1 MDKAHYA
8 VLIPAEGAAR
18 PQAIDLTGDVLA
30 ELQDLVGGYIETY
43 RTRSSGKHILI
54 CNEEGKLRH
63 LPVNEAATYLFMQN
77 ACDYFAGDV
86 LLVEDGGED
95 FAYYT
100 YSDALD
106 IAETINAAC
115 GL

>member
-1 MDKAHYA
+1 MPC
-8 VLIPAEGAAR
+8 VNLLS
-18 PQAIDLTGDVLA
+18 DLRSGQREDAGDGDGL
-30 ELQDLVGGYIETY
+30 
-43 RTRSSGKHILI
+43 
-54 CNEEGKLRH
+54 
-63 LPVNEAATYLFMQN
+63 
-77 ACDYFAGDV
+77 AGDV

>member
-8 VLIPAEGAAR
+8 VLIPAEGPAR
-18 PQAIDLTGDVLA
+18 PQAIN
-30 ELQDLVGGYIETY
+30 LV
-43 RTRSSGKHILI
+43 
-54 CNEEGKLRH
+54 
-63 LPVNEAATYLFMQN
+63 
-77 ACDYFAGDV
+77 GDV

-100 YSDALD
+100 YGDALD

>member
-43 RTRSSGKHILI
+43 RTRSSG
-54 CNEEGKLRH
+54 
-63 LPVNEAATYLFMQN
+63 
-77 ACDYFAGDV
+77 
-86 LLVEDGGED
+86 
-95 FAYYT
+95 
-100 YSDALD
+100 
-106 IAETINAAC
+106 
-115 GL
+115 

>member
-1 MDKAHYA
+1 M
-8 VLIPAEGAAR
+8 LIPAEGAAR
-18 PQAIDLTGDVLA
+18 PQAIDLAGDVLA
-30 ELQDLVGGYIETY
+30 ALQGLVGGHIETY
-43 RTRSSGKHILI
+43 RTRSSGKRILI
-54 CNEEGKLRH
+54 CNEEGKLRG
-63 LPVNEAATYLFMQN
+63 LSANQAATYLFMQN

-86 LLVEDGGED
+86 LLVEDDGED